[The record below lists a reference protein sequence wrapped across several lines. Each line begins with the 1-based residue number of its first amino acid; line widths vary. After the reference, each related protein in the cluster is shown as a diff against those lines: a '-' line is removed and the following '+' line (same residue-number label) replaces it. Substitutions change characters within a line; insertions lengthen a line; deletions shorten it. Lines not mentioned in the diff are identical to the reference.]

1 MTTLLP
7 TSQPTGVEAY
17 EDMFKE
23 ITRKLYGDESAHG
36 LYPYNTQV
44 AQLAPGAPTIPSDGG
59 ERSFTTLTQIGYET
73 TNVGSANQ
81 PSSSA
86 AQQQQQQ
93 QQQEHITTAFGL
105 AALMQN
111 GFPPPSA
118 ILNPVNVPTNSNK
131 TPTNIS
137 IPSTED
143 RWQSQPAAEEAWNGG
158 KHSTPSGTSTSYGK
172 SYKKP
177 KTEPHDATLP
187 AGLNIPSTVDRAN
200 KGSSLGTATSS
211 SGTNVFKRYS
221 CTSCPYMTDRR
232 DLFTRHEN
240 IHKDEKP
247 FQCYACLKPFNRADH
262 VKKHFLRMHRELEYE
277 IAKTRRYPPGGSP
290 GSKSSYYSG
299 NTQTSNL
306 GSPSSST
313 TVATTL
319 AQMQLNIPTGSF
331 STAPSLVV
339 NSHTLD
345 IGSSSTNHNGSHT
358 NQLLHIQNQ
367 QHHQQ
372 HQQSHNNLHSSQS
385 GSVSIKQEK
394 CSGSGSSA
402 PGSLNT
408 SNNSFGAPPDEKP
421 SVKKIKCERK
431 FVCTYC
437 PWAGADNWGLKRHMN
452 THIKPFLCLLCDYKA
467 ARSERL
473 VTHVLKVHNKKACSK
488 CNFFAEDQAHLDA
501 HLQKVHSHD
510 MTKAGKGAGSAST
523 GGTGS
528 TGSSGSGSNCGTSS
542 TLHHSAA
549 AAATSLAGD
558 SNCNALRNLGNAF
571 TSNNLPTNIP
581 TSGNGFGNST
591 SNDQYHSADI
601 NHPTTGNVL
610 ANSNAA
616 NLIETINQHVL
627 ATAGQVVGQ
636 NGGTASLQHQQQHW
650 SATKPHR
657 KRGPELLYSYLE
669 ADGRDSGDY
678 ARLLHMQ
685 AVGRNKASV
694 TQDFRNAG
702 GGDNVGDA
710 GDSSNAETTHALS
723 MAAAIETQMKMENHN
738 PGNGGSDLTG
748 NTTVPDNVNLSSL
761 FSSEQLS
768 FMQLLAAAA
777 VAHQQLQLHSS
788 QKKQQDQKPSKAAD
802 HHPVGA
808 SNGIRYGSTMDS
820 SPPATSTYQ
829 QQQSRTEYPST
840 NTSANGT
847 ASSNSTNGTSNGV
860 IIPIDQNYQQS
871 QPLAL
876 DMGSF
881 KKRRANASSSDKE
894 NHVHRKRHDGSSN
907 GTTVLPKQCI
917 GIMAG
922 SYTNGGSVI
931 SGDGTIDKHI
941 SQNAG
946 SKVGQH
952 QNPHHHNNNNNN
964 TRNKNINDIF
974 DKVYKKPHN
983 SFHTYKHQSIH
994 QYQQSGLEPSPQT
1007 HSLTTIL
1014 RTAPPSAVEEENQ
1027 RKTSP
1032 HQDGQDQAE
1041 QFSLVEFLKNHTEV
1055 SISTVAVKNVA
1066 GSVKKEPIDS
1076 DASQEQVI
1084 ETDSVLDNC
1093 MQKQEYDRNPRKRY
1107 HPRRIQENEVLTSP
1121 SDDSEL
1127 IGANE
1132 AHCRTKTS
1140 LILHKL
1146 WRHHGSTMPQ
1156 MQCCECS
1163 ASFRKRYKLI
1173 LHQKLTKHTGIKIK
1187 KHSKNVALA
1196 DLINGSL
1203 STNGATKGL
1212 NADGHSK
1219 RMHRKRKS
1227 CLLYCES

>member
-131 TPTNIS
+131 TPTSEFLLDIS

-501 HLQKVHSHD
+501 HLQKVH
-510 MTKAGKGAGSAST
+510 
-523 GGTGS
+523 
-528 TGSSGSGSNCGTSS
+528 
-542 TLHHSAA
+542 
-549 AAATSLAGD
+549 
-558 SNCNALRNLGNAF
+558 
-571 TSNNLPTNIP
+571 
-581 TSGNGFGNST
+581 
-591 SNDQYHSADI
+591 
-601 NHPTTGNVL
+601 
-610 ANSNAA
+610 
-616 NLIETINQHVL
+616 
-627 ATAGQVVGQ
+627 
-636 NGGTASLQHQQQHW
+636 
-650 SATKPHR
+650 
-657 KRGPELLYSYLE
+657 
-669 ADGRDSGDY
+669 
-678 ARLLHMQ
+678 LLHMQ